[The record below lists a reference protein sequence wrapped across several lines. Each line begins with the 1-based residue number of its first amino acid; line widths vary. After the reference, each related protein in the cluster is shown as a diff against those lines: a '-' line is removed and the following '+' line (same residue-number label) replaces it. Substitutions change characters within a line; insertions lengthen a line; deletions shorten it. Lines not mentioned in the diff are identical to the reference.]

1 MRSFFAWLAT
11 LLANNNSSWLG
22 QVLTGAGLSVVS
34 MTVFNSFFE
43 YYKNQA
49 LSEFGKLGPVSGL
62 LGISG
67 LDKSICII
75 IGAYMGALYIK
86 QFAAGLRVIK
96 K

>member
-1 MRSFFAWLAT
+1 MRSIFAWLAT
-11 LLANNNSSWLG
+11 LFASNNASWLG
-22 QVLTGAGLSVVS
+22 QVLTGAGLSIVS
-34 MTVFNSFFE
+34 MTMFNSFFE

-49 LSEFGKLGPVSGL
+49 LSEFGQLGPVSGL

-67 LDKSICII
+67 LDKSISIV
-75 IGAYMGALYIK
+75 IGAYLGSLYIK